1 MPPKNARGAAKSK
14 SSSKDAA
21 LKKKVI
27 DKRKGRLS
35 AYPAQSVSEL
45 NSRRARLIASQLGI
59 KNPKK
64 YSFPT
69 ELVPLI
75 KQQMALIQDCPE
87 CEGPCQPDSHVFPE
101 VQPVEEP
108 TVEHEEDDEEDESN
122 PSDESRESVASEGD
136 GRGHLPD
143 DSPSRDLLRDLQSMQ
158 NPQDQP
164 VQSAAPAV
172 SFLDHLSGQA
182 GSSSDVPGSPR
193 PGSSTQA
200 SSAQV
205 SSAQTDLVVSSSEDD
220 DDDDEL
226 DAQIKEVEARH
237 AAELADAQ
245 KQADLNKKADAEKR
259 KRKEQRAKAKA
270 AKLEKI
276 RELEKKHQEALS
288 AIRRTSVEDDVFV
301 ETSGPARRV
310 PLGVPL
316 GAEKP
321 AKSTRSSRSAKDSA
335 GSDRSRPSNRQVSF
349 DAPSRSPRG
358 GSARPGDDFHPE
370 YRGSSSR
377 SHSIGAEVDMNLLMQ
392 LMDRQQKSTEVLASA
407 LDKMAS
413 SGSRG
418 RVNLSDLS
426 GFDESP
432 RDPAPPKHSSG
443 TLELVQDGKSAMARA
458 LGVNPGMKFAFKGDM
473 ENIDV
478 SKLRKN
484 MGSGKHRKQSN
495 IVVRQHVWPHE
506 VVSRASFHLWP
517 KTKDF
522 ELGHRDQS
530 FAMFQEG
537 MCQKM
542 LIDHE
547 SSMPTE
553 LQNKLRFQA
562 YLIRL
567 SYVMAWEDILS
578 VSEQFLESFEY
589 NVVEWDNWVE
599 IEKFLDQCSQQA
611 RLSSMARSS
620 AVPAA
625 LAPPGQ
631 IGAGAGKGAPKVD
644 GNVKGVPWKYMK
656 EKGICCGYN
665 AGSCNQKGDHL
676 INNAKVTHICGGCF
690 FTSKGASKE
699 VHRAK
704 TCDKGPWDKNLF
716 Q

>member
-1 MPPKNARGAAKSK
+1 MPHKASTKGAGRPKG
-14 SSSKDAA
+14 SSKDAA
-21 LKKKVI
+21 LKQKVRDKQKK
-27 DKRKGRLS
+27 KPT
-35 AYPAQSVSEL
+35 AYPAQNISEL
-45 NSRRARLIASQLGI
+45 NARRARLIATQLGI
-59 KNPKK
+59 KNSSK
-64 YSFPT
+64 YSFPS

-75 KQQMALIQDCPE
+75 KEQMALVRDCVE
-87 CEGPCQPDSHVFPE
+87 CDGPCQPDSHVFPE
-101 VQPVEEP
+101 VKPVEP
-108 TVEHEEDDEEDESN
+108 TVDSEELEDDDESS
-122 PSDESRESVASEGD
+122 PSDESLVSEGD
-136 GRGHLPD
+136 AQGSNSG
-143 DSPSRDLLRDLQSMQ
+143 DSPNQQVLRSLQRLH

-164 VQSAAPAV
+164 VSGSAPPE
-172 SFLDHLSGQA
+172 SFLGHLVGQS
-182 GSSSDVPGSPR
+182 GSSVPTDPSSSQSTSRSPSNPQ
-193 PGSSTQA
+193 PGLPPATPIQPR
-200 SSAQV
+200 
-205 SSAQTDLVVSSSEDD
+205 DEVVSSDEDD
-220 DDDDEL
+220 DDL
-226 DAQIKEVEARH
+226 DQQIRDMEARQ
-237 AAELADAQ
+237 ALELAEVRR
-245 KQADLNKKADAEKR
+245 QADLKKNEDKEKR
-259 KRKEQRAKAKA
+259 KRKEQRAKARA
-270 AKLEKI
+270 AKEAKI
-276 RELEKKHQEALS
+276 RELEKKHQEALNK
-288 AIRRTSVEDDVFV
+288 IRNTSVEDEVF
-301 ETSGPARRV
+301 TDSSNPPARV
-310 PLGVPL
+310 PLGVERPPS
-316 GAEKP
+316 KP
-321 AKSTRSSRSAKDSA
+321 SRSSRSAKDSG
-335 GSDRSRPSNRQVSF
+335 GSDRSRPQTRQVAF
-349 DAPSRSPRG
+349 DTSNRSPRG
-358 GSARPGDDFHPE
+358 GSARQTEDLHPE
-370 YRGSSSR
+370 YHGSSSYR
-377 SHSIGAEVDMNLLMQ
+377 SHSIGAGVDMNLLVQ

-407 LDKMAS
+407 LDKMAN

-418 RVNLSDLS
+418 RVSLSELS
-426 GFDESP
+426 GFD
-432 RDPAPPKHSSG
+432 DPAREPAPAKHSAG

-484 MGSGKHRKQSN
+484 MGSGKHRKQSS

-537 MCQKM
+537 MVQKM

-547 SSMPTE
+547 SSMNPE

-567 SYVMAWEDILS
+567 SYVMSWEDILS

-644 GNVKGVPWKYMK
+644 GNVKGIPWKYMK

-665 AGSCNQKGDHL
+665 AGSCNQKGDHM
-676 INNAKVTHICGGCF
+676 INNSKVTHICGGCF
-690 FTSKGASKE
+690 FTSKETTKE

-704 TCDKGPWDKNLF
+704 TCSKGPWDKSLF